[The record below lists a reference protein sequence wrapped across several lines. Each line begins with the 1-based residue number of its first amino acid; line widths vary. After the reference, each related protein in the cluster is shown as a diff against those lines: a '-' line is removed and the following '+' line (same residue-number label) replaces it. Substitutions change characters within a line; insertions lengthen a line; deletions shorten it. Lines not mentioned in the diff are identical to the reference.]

1 MPELKLEPLERLD
14 LRKCTS
20 VGRIVLAMNQCSFG
34 ARMLGEVALKLR
46 DWIQQGRKI
55 RVVYDGRPLRD
66 LLDSMRTRGWIHDI
80 VRSDALPSSVQSGF
94 EHLVVGRY
102 SESADEFIHQL
113 DGAIMINKEELSRPG
128 QVRDGFF
135 PDAVFADPTFILRFS
150 APPSRNGSTV
160 VPPLSKIYF
169 RNCQSIPPGKK
180 SSKGP
185 QRCIK

>member
-1 MPELKLEPLERLD
+1 MPKLELEPLERLD

-20 VGRIVLAMNQCSFG
+20 VGTIVLAMNRCSFG

-46 DWIQQGRKI
+46 DWIQQGRKV

-66 LLDSMRTRGWIHDI
+66 LLERMRLRGWVHEI
-80 VRSDALPSSVQSGF
+80 VRSDTLPSLVTSGF

-102 SESADEFIHQL
+102 SESADEFINQI

-135 PDAVFADPTFILRFS
+135 PDAIF
-150 APPSRNGSTV
+150 
-160 VPPLSKIYF
+160 
-169 RNCQSIPPGKK
+169 
-180 SSKGP
+180 
-185 QRCIK
+185 